1 VWYPVGS
8 IYSKFERWGFCE
20 SILQS
25 PKNGKQFA
33 LISRHSVSCSKFPMC
48 YRTVFCL
55 FIMVHFNFLSW
66 IDWSMRITTTS
77 FTSFRTDQKFYVEGE
92 RYTLCLG
99 KLLRRSNAN
108 HSLTSFGDQ
117 RLNKATMSFLV
128 GLGLKRRLQS
138 FRLIRKLIRCLQE
151 VPGALKSWIASSL
164 ANVCL
169 STFLASVQ

>member
-1 VWYPVGS
+1 
-8 IYSKFERWGFCE
+8 
-20 SILQS
+20 
-25 PKNGKQFA
+25 
-33 LISRHSVSCSKFPMC
+33 
-48 YRTVFCL
+48 
-55 FIMVHFNFLSW
+55 
-66 IDWSMRITTTS
+66 MRITTTS

-151 VPGALKSWIASSL
+151 VPGALKS
-164 ANVCL
+164 
-169 STFLASVQ
+169 